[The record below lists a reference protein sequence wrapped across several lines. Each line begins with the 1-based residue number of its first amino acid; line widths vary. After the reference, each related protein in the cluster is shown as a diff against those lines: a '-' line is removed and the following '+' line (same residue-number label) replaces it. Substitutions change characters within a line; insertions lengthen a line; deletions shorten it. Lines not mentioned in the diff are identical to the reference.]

1 MYKKT
6 TKNNKKQQ
14 KTTKTTK
21 YVNLCHKN
29 YKKNLFIF
37 LFYEMKNTY
46 FDSKQQG
53 NHKKHLISQ

>member
-1 MYKKT
+1 MCIKKQQKTTKNNKKQQKT

-29 YKKNLFIF
+29 Y
-37 LFYEMKNTY
+37 
-46 FDSKQQG
+46 
-53 NHKKHLISQ
+53 

>member
-1 MYKKT
+1 MCIKKQQKT

-29 YKKNLFIF
+29 Y
-37 LFYEMKNTY
+37 
-46 FDSKQQG
+46 
-53 NHKKHLISQ
+53 